1 MHGIAGWIEV
11 TPNHWK
17 DCKWDIYGKCLLQD
31 VFGSPSGH
39 LYEVPHVVK
48 AAEAVTAII
57 QKSGKGATWMIEEL
71 YSKMTTMKKFVFD
84 DDTLNEKLDEAEL
97 WANSTIDNLKQHQ
110 KQLPWFNK

>member
-1 MHGIAGWIEV
+1 
-11 TPNHWK
+11 
-17 DCKWDIYGKCLLQD
+17 
-31 VFGSPSGH
+31 
-39 LYEVPHVVK
+39 
-48 AAEAVTAII
+48 
-57 QKSGKGATWMIEEL
+57 MIEEL